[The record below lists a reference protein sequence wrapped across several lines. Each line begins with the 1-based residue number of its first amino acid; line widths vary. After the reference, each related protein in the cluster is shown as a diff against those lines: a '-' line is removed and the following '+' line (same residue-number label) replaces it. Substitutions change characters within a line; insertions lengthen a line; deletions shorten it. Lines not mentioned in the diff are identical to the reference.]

1 MGLYIPGLARRGIAV
16 LRLRGV
22 LTEAS
27 ACRLAAS
34 LRCAFA
40 ADPQLLITDL
50 GGLRGWDDS
59 GQQQLAG
66 AAGYLAARGG
76 QMVLN
81 AMGAHLRRTDPR
93 LAALEVFADV
103 PAVLAAGNAA
113 PWPRRLPR
121 MRCRRPF
128 RPARGDLARHA
139 CQLIPSGPGQI
150 TAARQ
155 WASTILGTW
164 DLPGPA
170 GPVLAGLSELAANAA
185 AYGFTDAAGITMR
198 LWRTPEGAQWLTA
211 AVHDSNPAPPVL
223 RTPAAHGQPPRS
235 WGLLI
240 VASCADAHGWY
251 PDASPGVP
259 GKTVWLARRIRTPRQ
274 HGAPPARL

>member
-1 MGLYIPGLARRGIAV
+1 MV
-16 LRLRGV
+16 RLRGV

-59 GQQQLAG
+59 GQRQLAC
-66 AAGYLAARGG
+66 AAEYLAARGG

-103 PAVLAAGNAA
+103 PAILAAKDAA
-113 PWPRRLPR
+113 P
-121 MRCRRPF
+121 C
-128 RPARGDLARHA
+128 
-139 CQLIPSGPGQI
+139 PG
-150 TAARQ
+150 RQ
-155 WASTILGTW
+155 PGT
-164 DLPGPA
+164 
-170 GPVLAGLSELAANAA
+170 AGLSELAANAA
-185 AYGFTDAAGITMR
+185 SYGFADAAGITMR

-211 AVHDSNPAPPVL
+211 AVHDSNPASPVL
-223 RTPAAHGQPPRS
+223 RAPAAYGQPPQG
-235 WGLLI
+235 WGLII
-240 VASCADAHGWY
+240 VTSCADAHSWY
-251 PDASPGVP
+251 PDTSPGVP
-259 GKTVWLARRIRTPRQ
+259 GETVWFARRLQPPRQ
-274 HGAPPARL
+274 HSAPPARP